1 MYVIR
6 AANGNIYPVDRSV
19 FRIAEVTSGGYKL
32 THFTANAGSVAT
44 NAAPAT
50 ATAGDELGYIGKS
63 GRFVAIT
70 DENVIP
76 APETVIP
83 PRYIAG

>member
-32 THFTANAGSVAT
+32 THFSP
-44 NAAPAT
+44 NAAPTA

-70 DENVIP
+70 E
-76 APETVIP
+76 AAT
-83 PRYIAG
+83 

>member
-1 MYVIR
+1 MGKQM
-6 AANGNIYPVDRSV
+6 ANKSV
-19 FRIAEVTSGGYKL
+19 QAPEGFHWMKHGKSYKLMKNPTGGYKL

-44 NAAPAT
+44 NANPAA

-70 DENVIP
+70 E
-76 APETVIP
+76 AAT
-83 PRYIAG
+83 

>member
-1 MYVIR
+1 MGKQM
-6 AANGNIYPVDRSV
+6 ANKMVDPP
-19 FRIAEVTSGGYKL
+19 KL

-44 NAAPAT
+44 NANPAA

-70 DENVIP
+70 E
-76 APETVIP
+76 AAT
-83 PRYIAG
+83 

>member
-19 FRIAEVTSGGYKL
+19 FRIAEVTGGGYKL
-32 THFTANAGSVAT
+32 THFSPNAASVAT
-44 NAAPAT
+44 NAAPTA

-70 DENVIP
+70 E
-76 APETVIP
+76 AAT
-83 PRYIAG
+83 

>member
-19 FRIAEVTSGGYKL
+19 FRIAEVTTGGYKL
-32 THFTANAGSVAT
+32 THFTANAASVAT
-44 NAAPAT
+44 NANPAA

-70 DENVIP
+70 QP
-76 APETVIP
+76 AT
-83 PRYIAG
+83 